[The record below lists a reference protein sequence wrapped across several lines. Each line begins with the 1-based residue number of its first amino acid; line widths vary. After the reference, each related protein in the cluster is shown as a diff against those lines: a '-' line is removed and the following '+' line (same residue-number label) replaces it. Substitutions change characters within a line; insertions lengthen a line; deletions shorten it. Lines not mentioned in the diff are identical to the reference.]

1 MGLDLST
8 ARSLYGCWR
17 RLAAEKFPHYTEG
30 WLWVPS
36 LAQPNPD
43 FQFKHLGRLA
53 FSDRKSRDAF
63 LLVMANVHRQILGIS
78 DLDVMK

>member
-1 MGLDLST
+1 MPTVCMLTPFFTSYLGR
-8 ARSLYGCWR
+8 RSLYGCWR

-43 FQFKHLGRLA
+43 FQFKQLGG
-53 FSDRKSRDAF
+53 S
-63 LLVMANVHRQILGIS
+63 
-78 DLDVMK
+78 